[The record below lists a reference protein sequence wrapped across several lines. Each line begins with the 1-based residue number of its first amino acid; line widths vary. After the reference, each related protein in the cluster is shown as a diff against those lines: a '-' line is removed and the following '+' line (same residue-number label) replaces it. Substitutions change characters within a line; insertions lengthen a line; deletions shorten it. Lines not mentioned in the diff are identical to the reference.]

1 MTEEGTGI
9 PDGPQLGTEAWT
21 CRLEAVVSVD
31 DRGQI
36 LLPKEMRDRAKI
48 RAGDKLAIVGFEDCG
63 ELCCISFV
71 KVEDLTGMVKAR
83 LQPVMKG
90 VFQE

>member
-1 MTEEGTGI
+1 MSEEGKGMA
-9 PDGPQLGTEAWT
+9 DGPRSGTEAWT

-36 LLPKEMRDRAKI
+36 VLPKEMRDRAKI
-48 RAGDKLAIVGFEDCG
+48 RPGDKLAIVGFEECG

-71 KVEDLTGMVKAR
+71 KVEELTGMVKAR

-90 VFQE
+90 VFQ